1 MDNREFVYDLKEVTR
16 YFRRGAS
23 EVRAVDS
30 VDLQVKAGEF
40 LVIRGAS
47 GSGKTT
53 LLQLLGGLE
62 KPSSG
67 SLVFEGDELSSMDD
81 GELTDLRSKA
91 IGFVFQNFNL
101 IPTLT
106 ASENVEAG
114 LARSGLGRKQAK
126 ERAAAALGQVGLT
139 GRKEHLPTNLSGG
152 EQQRVAIARA
162 LAKDPRVLLADEPTG
177 NLDTRT
183 GQEIVDLLRNLSAGE
198 GRTIVLVTHA
208 DYVAESASRSLFMKD
223 GRLDPATS
231 GA

>member
-1 MDNREFVYDLKEVTR
+1 MNDGELVYDLKEVTR

-67 SLVFEGDELSSMDD
+67 SLVFEGNELSSMND
-81 GELTDLRSKA
+81 GELTGLRAKA
-91 IGFVFQNFNL
+91 FGFVFQNFNL

-114 LARSGLGRKQAK
+114 LARAGISRKQGK
-126 ERAAAALGQVGLT
+126 ERAAAVLGQVGL
-139 GRKEHLPTNLSGG
+139 GDRKDHLPTNLSGG

-183 GQEIVDLLRNLSAGE
+183 GQEIVDLLRNLSIAE

-208 DYVAESASRSLFMKD
+208 DYVSEKATRYLTMKD
-223 GRLDPATS
+223 GRLDP
-231 GA
+231 